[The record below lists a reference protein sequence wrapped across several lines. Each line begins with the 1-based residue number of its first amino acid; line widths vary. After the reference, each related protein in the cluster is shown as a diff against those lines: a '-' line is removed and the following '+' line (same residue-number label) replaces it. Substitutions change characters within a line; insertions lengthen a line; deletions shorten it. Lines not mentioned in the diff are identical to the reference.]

1 MVFQVDAVVD
11 FYDLDDDDD
20 LGDDAVLLMVF
31 TNNITRENLMSE
43 QQMLKRQDGYQMEQK
58 TCLDL
63 HLIPIRVFAK
73 HQNYF

>member
-1 MVFQVDAVVD
+1 MVFQVDDVVD

-43 QQMLKRQDGYQMEQK
+43 QQMLKRQDGYQMEQ
-58 TCLDL
+58 
-63 HLIPIRVFAK
+63 
-73 HQNYF
+73 